1 MINSRDAD
9 TYYNGLGMIML
20 MHFSE
25 DGRKISFRYYSPVHN
40 AYYKT
45 VNRFEIT
52 LDDLYAQNA
61 DGSRITALT
70 DGVKTIKTGIT
81 GHKLIAAS
89 YDKNGYLLD
98 VQVSDS
104 DEVKIDIAQNAAV
117 LKGFLWNEQG
127 LKPAGRN
134 VTYTR

>member
-1 MINSRDAD
+1 MRRIP
-9 TYYNGLGMIML
+9 
-20 MHFSE
+20 
-25 DGRKISFRYYSPVHN
+25 K
-40 AYYKT
+40 
-45 VNRFEIT
+45 
-52 LDDLYAQNA
+52 LYIL
-61 DGSRITALT
+61 RR
-70 DGVKTIKTGIT
+70 
-81 GHKLIAAS
+81 IAAS